1 MVLIDCFGVD
11 VLNRV
16 QLLVAAANIAA
27 YELETKVYD
36 EW

>member
-11 VLNRV
+11 VLSRM
-16 QLLVAAANIAA
+16 QLLVAAEKIAA